1 MCQRA
6 TFGRHDVKHIA
17 CRCGT
22 LTRYRLSVPFVAFW
36 PEQITPRWQVRSSLQ
51 RLCERAPFLSSSC
64 DRRAAAALRVRGSS
78 TDLLSQSLR
87 AFSRVFSCVIISSV
101 CGDLT
106 AVVCYESVWAAEL
119 ELRRPYVIA
128 HRALPF
134 ASAAQQQAPA
144 PRGPILSELASVN
157 GRGGGVLLEQ
167 GAPKLQKQKTPPRR
181 GGAPG
186 GKLNTAAFALAP
198 ADI

>member
-1 MCQRA
+1 MV
-6 TFGRHDVKHIA
+6 FE
-17 CRCGT
+17 
-22 LTRYRLSVPFVAFW
+22 FV
-36 PEQITPRWQVRSSLQ
+36 SSHL
-51 RLCERAPFLSSSC
+51 
-64 DRRAAAALRVRGSS
+64 
-78 TDLLSQSLR
+78 
-87 AFSRVFSCVIISSV
+87 SRVPVCVPRSGS
-101 CGDLT
+101 
-106 AVVCYESVWAAEL
+106 YEMSWAAEL
-119 ELRRPYVIA
+119 ELRRPYVTA

-186 GKLNTAAFALAP
+186 GKLTRLRSRLPLPWRPLIFQT
-198 ADI
+198 

>member
-1 MCQRA
+1 MRRSCPLHA
-6 TFGRHDVKHIA
+6 TAGP
-17 CRCGT
+17 
-22 LTRYRLSVPFVAFW
+22 L
-36 PEQITPRWQVRSSLQ
+36 
-51 RLCERAPFLSSSC
+51 
-64 DRRAAAALRVRGSS
+64 LRVGYGAREQMCFR
-78 TDLLSQSLR
+78 TLLC

-119 ELRRPYVIA
+119 ELRRPYVTA

-157 GRGGGVLLEQ
+157 GRGGGVLLEK
-167 GAPKLQKQKTPPRR
+167 GALKLQNGRRLPGAEGPPE
-181 GGAPG
+181 GS
-186 GKLNTAAFALAP
+186 
-198 ADI
+198 

>member
-1 MCQRA
+1 MV
-6 TFGRHDVKHIA
+6 FE
-17 CRCGT
+17 
-22 LTRYRLSVPFVAFW
+22 FV
-36 PEQITPRWQVRSSLQ
+36 SSHL
-51 RLCERAPFLSSSC
+51 
-64 DRRAAAALRVRGSS
+64 
-78 TDLLSQSLR
+78 
-87 AFSRVFSCVIISSV
+87 SRVPVCVPRSGS
-101 CGDLT
+101 
-106 AVVCYESVWAAEL
+106 YEMSWAAEL
-119 ELRRPYVIA
+119 ELRRPYVTA

-186 GKLNTAAFALAP
+186 GKLTRLCCPAAFALAP

>member
-1 MCQRA
+1 MVFEC
-6 TFGRHDVKHIA
+6 
-17 CRCGT
+17 
-22 LTRYRLSVPFVAFW
+22 FV
-36 PEQITPRWQVRSSLQ
+36 SSHL
-51 RLCERAPFLSSSC
+51 
-64 DRRAAAALRVRGSS
+64 
-78 TDLLSQSLR
+78 
-87 AFSRVFSCVIISSV
+87 SRVWLCVPRSGS
-101 CGDLT
+101 
-106 AVVCYESVWAAEL
+106 YEMSWAAEL
-119 ELRRPYVIA
+119 ELRRPYVTA

-186 GKLNTAAFALAP
+186 GKLTRLRWRLPLPWRPLIFLQKRSLRLNLTNAW
-198 ADI
+198 

>member
-1 MCQRA
+1 MCA
-6 TFGRHDVKHIA
+6 VTHS
-17 CRCGT
+17 
-22 LTRYRLSVPFVAFW
+22 LSV
-36 PEQITPRWQVRSSLQ
+36 S
-51 RLCERAPFLSSSC
+51 
-64 DRRAAAALRVRGSS
+64 GS
-78 TDLLSQSLR
+78 
-87 AFSRVFSCVIISSV
+87 
-101 CGDLT
+101 
-106 AVVCYESVWAAEL
+106 YESGAAEL
-119 ELRRPYVIA
+119 KLRRPYVVA
-128 HRALPF
+128 RGALPF

-198 ADI
+198 ADISVIPLRSRNNHIYTNNNPLVTKNHVLEFGNS

>member
-1 MCQRA
+1 M
-6 TFGRHDVKHIA
+6 
-17 CRCGT
+17 
-22 LTRYRLSVPFVAFW
+22 
-36 PEQITPRWQVRSSLQ
+36 QVRHPHAFSPQRIVCRILSRANNLLVGRFVHQFKDSVSVRRSCPLHATGGPLLRFGYEARQQICFRKVCVRSRVCFRALSSQ
-51 RLCERAPFLSSSC
+51 VCVVISPRLCVMR
-64 DRRAAAALRVRGSS
+64 
-78 TDLLSQSLR
+78 
-87 AFSRVFSCVIISSV
+87 
-101 CGDLT
+101 
-106 AVVCYESVWAAEL
+106 VWASEL

-186 GKLNTAAFALAP
+186 GKLPTAAFALAP
-198 ADI
+198 ADIFLPH

>member
-1 MCQRA
+1 MRQE
-6 TFGRHDVKHIA
+6 GRCCASGTGLVHRFAFAQFA
-17 CRCGT
+17 CVLACVFV
-22 LTRYRLSVPFVAFW
+22 RYHLK
-36 PEQITPRWQVRSSLQ
+36 
-51 RLCERAPFLSSSC
+51 
-64 DRRAAAALRVRGSS
+64 
-78 TDLLSQSLR
+78 
-87 AFSRVFSCVIISSV
+87 SV

-106 AVVCYESVWAAEL
+106 AVVRYESVG
-119 ELRRPYVIA
+119 I
-128 HRALPF
+128 RARAPPPVRHCAQRTNPF

-198 ADI
+198 ADITFNLV

>member
-1 MCQRA
+1 M
-6 TFGRHDVKHIA
+6 
-17 CRCGT
+17 
-22 LTRYRLSVPFVAFW
+22 LSH
-36 PEQITPRWQVRSSLQ
+36 T
-51 RLCERAPFLSSSC
+51 
-64 DRRAAAALRVRGSS
+64 
-78 TDLLSQSLR
+78 LR
-87 AFSRVFSCVIISSV
+87 AFSRVFSCVLISSV

-186 GKLNTAAFALAP
+186 GKLTRLCCPAAFALAP
-198 ADI
+198 ADIFN

>member
-1 MCQRA
+1 MV
-6 TFGRHDVKHIA
+6 FE
-17 CRCGT
+17 
-22 LTRYRLSVPFVAFW
+22 FV
-36 PEQITPRWQVRSSLQ
+36 SSHL
-51 RLCERAPFLSSSC
+51 
-64 DRRAAAALRVRGSS
+64 
-78 TDLLSQSLR
+78 
-87 AFSRVFSCVIISSV
+87 SRVAVCVPRSGS
-101 CGDLT
+101 
-106 AVVCYESVWAAEL
+106 YEMSWAAEL
-119 ELRRPYVIA
+119 ELRRPYVTA

-186 GKLNTAAFALAP
+186 GKLTRLRWRLPLPWRPLILPLEVVNSGRAHRY
-198 ADI
+198 IHMHGSWN

>member
-1 MCQRA
+1 MV
-6 TFGRHDVKHIA
+6 FE
-17 CRCGT
+17 
-22 LTRYRLSVPFVAFW
+22 FV
-36 PEQITPRWQVRSSLQ
+36 SSHL
-51 RLCERAPFLSSSC
+51 
-64 DRRAAAALRVRGSS
+64 
-78 TDLLSQSLR
+78 
-87 AFSRVFSCVIISSV
+87 SRVAVCVPRSGS
-101 CGDLT
+101 
-106 AVVCYESVWAAEL
+106 YEMSWAAEL
-119 ELRRPYVIA
+119 ELRRPYVTA

-186 GKLNTAAFALAP
+186 GKLPTAAFALAP
-198 ADI
+198 ADIYTPYGVPRGT